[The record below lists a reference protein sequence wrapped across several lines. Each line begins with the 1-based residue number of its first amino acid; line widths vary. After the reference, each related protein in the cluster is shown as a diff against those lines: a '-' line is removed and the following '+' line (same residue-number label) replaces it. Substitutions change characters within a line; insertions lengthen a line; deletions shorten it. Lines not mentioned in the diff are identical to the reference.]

1 MIAAGG
7 AWRTGAGTACGAVG
21 GGGADS
27 EDGERAAGSS
37 LATSRCAR
45 GPSLKGL
52 GPRLSRLL
60 RGRVSNAM
68 IEDFADGDD
77 VKVVEG

>member
-1 MIAAGG
+1 MGGGSIPAGG
-7 AWRTGAGTACGAVG
+7 AWRTGAGTAC
-21 GGGADS
+21 GADS